1 MHGIAAD
8 GNIPAQNLNGY
19 IAAAIGILG
28 FLNASV
34 CGKLIFIFAVQ
45 KVFTFFRQ
53 RERMVRIKFLRF
65 NMMKPCERQQYNRK
79 TRISAVTTSKIFV
92 LFFIQS

>member
-34 CGKLIFIFAVQ
+34 SAKLIFIFAVQ

-53 RERMVRIKFLRF
+53 RERMARIKFLRF

-79 TRISAVTTSKIFV
+79 NKNIRRNNK
-92 LFFIQS
+92 